1 MSILEPI
8 TRRLQR
14 VVIRMD
20 EYLTNQG
27 VDTSEAK
34 TIMDYVNLIS
44 EVPSGIQ
51 YVMEGYHLFK
61 GNTEMT
67 ELPPDLHEER
77 FTSMYCFCRDCTALT
92 YVGALD
98 TSNVTDFVYA
108 FYGCTSLTEIE
119 SIDTSSAESV
129 GEMFHNCSSLVRIN
143 SPLDVSNVTSQLDTT
158 FTGCSNLVE
167 LRFTGTINVDIWLSG
182 AWRLS
187 VDSLLSALNALA
199 DLTGTDVTKKITLG
213 ARNKAKLTEEQLAIA
228 TAKGWTLG

>member
-77 FTSMYCFCRDCTALT
+77 LLPCTA
-92 YVGALD
+92 
-98 TSNVTDFVYA
+98 
-108 FYGCTSLTEIE
+108 
-119 SIDTSSAESV
+119 SAEA
-129 GEMFHNCSSLVRIN
+129 VRH
-143 SPLDVSNVTSQLDTT
+143 SPM
-158 FTGCSNLVE
+158 
-167 LRFTGTINVDIWLSG
+167 SG
-182 AWRLS
+182 H
-187 VDSLLSALNALA
+187 
-199 DLTGTDVTKKITLG
+199 
-213 ARNKAKLTEEQLAIA
+213 
-228 TAKGWTLG
+228 WTPPM